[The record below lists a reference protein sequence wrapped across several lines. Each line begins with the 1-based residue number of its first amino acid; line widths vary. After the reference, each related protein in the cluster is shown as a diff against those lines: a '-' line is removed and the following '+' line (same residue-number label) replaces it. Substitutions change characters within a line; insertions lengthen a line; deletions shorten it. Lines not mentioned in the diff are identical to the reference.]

1 MEIDEELQP
10 AAEQTAEQQ
19 LEAEAKSTVDGGDP
33 SAPKVDETDEQKNA
47 RVQEEATE
55 KARLKEEKRQ
65 ASVQRRMD
73 ELTADKYAERK
84 RADALAEQ
92 NAKILALLE
101 GKQSAPQAPGEP
113 TREQFENYEDFVT
126 ARAEFR
132 AVAKAEAATAA
143 AIAKF
148 SEAQK
153 ETQNRSQQDESRRAT
168 EKQFIERRM
177 EIEKSIPDYKDV
189 MADWEP
195 NIPDSAVELLVK
207 MADGP
212 LITYHL
218 AKNPSLE
225 AQFRDQP
232 PYMHGILL
240 GQLSATLKSPSK
252 VTSAPAPGKTVSTA
266 KAGTSTEP
274 PSDPNQ
280 YYAWAKAQEKAGNL
294 R

>member
-1 MEIDEELQP
+1 MEIDEELQS
-10 AAEQTAEQQ
+10 AAEPNAEQQ
-19 LEAEAKSTVDGGDP
+19 SEAEGKPPVVDGESG
-33 SAPKVDETDEQKNA
+33 APEVVETDEQKNA
-47 RVQEEATE
+47 RVQQEATE
-55 KARLKEEKRQ
+55 KARQKEEKRQ

-84 RADALAEQ
+84 RADELAAQ
-92 NAKILALLE
+92 NAKILAMLE
-101 GKQSAPQAPGEP
+101 GKQTAPQAPGEP

-148 SEAQK
+148 SETQK
-153 ETQNRSQQDESRRAT
+153 ETQTRSQQDESRKAT

-177 EIEKSIPDYKDV
+177 EVEKSIPDYKEV

-232 PYMHGILL
+232 AYMHGILL
-240 GQLSATLKSPSK
+240 GQLSATLKSPAK
-252 VTSAPAPGKTVSTA
+252 VTAAPAPGKPVVS
-266 KAGTSTEP
+266 KPGTSTEP

-280 YYAWAKAQEKAGNL
+280 YYAWAQKNL

>member
-10 AAEQTAEQQ
+10 AADLNAEQQ
-19 LEAEAKSTVDGGDP
+19 SEAEGKPPVVGGE
-33 SAPKVDETDEQKNA
+33 SGAPEVVETDEQKNA
-47 RVQEEATE
+47 RVQEEASE

-84 RADALAEQ
+84 RADELAGRLAALESKQ
-92 NAKILALLE
+92 NT
-101 GKQSAPQAPGEP
+101 PQAPGEP
-113 TREQFENYEDFVT
+113 TRDQFENYEDFVT

-148 SEAQK
+148 SETQK
-153 ETQNRSQQDESRRAT
+153 ESQTRSVQEESRRAT
-168 EKQFIERRM
+168 EKQFIERRL
-177 EIEKSIPDYKDV
+177 EVEKSIPDYKEV

-195 NIPDSAVELLVK
+195 NIPDSAVDLLVK

-232 PYMHGILL
+232 AYMHGILL
-240 GQLSATLKSPSK
+240 GQLSATLKSPTK
-252 VTSAPAPGKTVSTA
+252 VTAAPTPGKTVSTA
-266 KAGTSTEP
+266 KGGTSTEP

-280 YYAWAKAQEKAGNL
+280 YYAWAQKNL

>member
-10 AAEQTAEQQ
+10 AAEPNAEQQ
-19 LEAEAKSTVDGGDP
+19 SEAEGKPPVVDGESG
-33 SAPKVDETDEQKNA
+33 APEVVETDEQKNA
-47 RVQEEATE
+47 RVQQEATE

-84 RADALAEQ
+84 RADELAAQ

-101 GKQSAPQAPGEP
+101 GKQNAPQAPGEP

-132 AVAKAEAATAA
+132 AVAKAEAAAQA
-143 AIAKF
+143 AIEKF
-148 SEAQK
+148 SKTQQ
-153 ETQNRSQQDESRRAT
+153 ETQSRSQQEESRKAT

-177 EIEKSIPDYKDV
+177 EIEKSIPDYKEV
-189 MADWEP
+189 MEDWEP
-195 NIPDSAVELLVK
+195 KIPDSAVDLLVK
-207 MADGP
+207 MPDGP

-232 PYMHGILL
+232 AYMHGILL
-240 GQLSATLKSPSK
+240 GQLSATLKSQAK
-252 VTSAPAPGKTVSTA
+252 VTAAPSPGKPIAS
-266 KAGTSTEP
+266 KPGTSTEP

-280 YYAWAKAQEKAGNL
+280 YYAWAQKNL